1 MENKSS
7 DRSIH
12 NNEIKIFL
20 LTSSINIGDWKQS
33 LFRRNFFLTILYIYT
48 KTANIIFN
56 RKLKLR
62 LRQYVQNH
70 TDNTLCV
77 NIDDLKVTIETR
89 PASCHFIANIFS
101 LSYQSH
107 PNNIQQSTEAGIK
120 AICKYNPD
128 LPSRTYFIR
137 IRSPA
142 SSCITYYNCICHDS
156 DWPGPRHC
164 VQLHSLKRCHAPECG
179 MAGL

>member
-89 PASCHFIANIFS
+89 PASCNFIANIFS

-107 PNNIQQSTEAGIK
+107 PNNIQQWTEAGIK
-120 AICKYNPD
+120 AIRKYNPD
-128 LPSRTYFIR
+128 LSSRTYFIR
-137 IRSPA
+137 IRSLA